1 MFYKVSTALYEG
13 RQVGLLR
20 AAFLK
25 NVISSSKTF
34 LLKVKVHGVFLNRIL
49 FAFITHLRLN
59 VADIGREGYRINSVC
74 YPKTLFKGRYL
85 FYRVPAALYEGIK
98 NVLSSLKNISRGVC
112 FMSFGS
118 QGYNILLKNM
128 LVRCGLSR
136 CGRRQLIGS
145 VKTFERRGMA

>member
-34 LLKVKVHGVFLNRIL
+34 LLKIKVHGVFLNRTI
-49 FAFITHLRLN
+49 FSFITHLRLN
-59 VADIGREGYRINSVC
+59 AADIGRKGYRINSIC
-74 YPKTLFKGRYL
+74 NPKTILRSVCCKI
-85 FYRVPAALYEGIK
+85 PAAFLK

-112 FMSFGS
+112 SMSFGS
-118 QGYNILLKNM
+118 QKYDILLKNM

-136 CGRRQLIGS
+136 CGQRQLIGS
-145 VKTFERRGMA
+145 VKAFERRGMA